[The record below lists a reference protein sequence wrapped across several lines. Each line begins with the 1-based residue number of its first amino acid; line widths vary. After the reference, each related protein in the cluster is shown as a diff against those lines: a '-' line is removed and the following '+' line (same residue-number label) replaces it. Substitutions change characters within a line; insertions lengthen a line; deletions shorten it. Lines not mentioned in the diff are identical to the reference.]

1 MFKIY
6 FKEMKDSFR
15 DRRTL
20 LLTVMLP
27 VIMMTGLT
35 LFYEAMM
42 SDDGE
47 DTYTLAVEESISP
60 EEESILAAFENIELV
75 KTDDVKQVVLDGE
88 AQAALKF
95 SPNFVESIATGE
107 EASVQLLGD
116 SFSQNSSTLMS
127 LVSNAL
133 SAFEKTVISER
144 LQQEGVEQSVIQPFV
159 IEQQELSDEDGG
171 VSLLAMLIP
180 LILVVAIGVGSGPSA
195 SDLFAGE
202 KERKT
207 MEALLMTP
215 IKRSTLVF
223 AKWMAI
229 ATIGAITGII
239 TIIVVALEISF
250 LTENL
255 KNSISFGNDALNI
268 VLIGVVVIIVYA
280 MFIASLQMLTSM
292 FAKTVKE
299 AQSYS
304 TPVMMLPMFPIMFI
318 TSAGVTELGFHHF
331 VIPFMNLF
339 ALMKELIYGIIEL
352 DHILLTIGSNIV
364 YMFVFYIIG
373 RILFMKDKWVMN

>member
-60 EEESILAAFENIELV
+60 EEESILAMYENIELV